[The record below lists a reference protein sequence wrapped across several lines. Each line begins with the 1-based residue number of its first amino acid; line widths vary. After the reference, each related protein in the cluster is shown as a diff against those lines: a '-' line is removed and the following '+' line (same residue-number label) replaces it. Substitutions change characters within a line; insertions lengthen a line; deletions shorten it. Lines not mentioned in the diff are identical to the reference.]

1 MARRI
6 PDRRL
11 ILENSTIATSAGW
24 LVSDYRNCI
33 LQIIGSSD
41 ADMKIFIKGSLG
53 RGTNLVDAPNF
64 DVLSDNRNDASAWD
78 YIEVVDLEDGAAID
92 GDTGVNLSGNV
103 MRLIEVNINSLDYIA
118 VEVTAVVAGTVSV
131 VGVATTNQ

>member
-1 MARRI
+1 MRRI

-11 ILENSTIATSAGW
+11 LLDNSATAVSAGW

-53 RGTNLVDAPNF
+53 RGVELMDAPNF
-64 DVLSDNRNDASAWD
+64 DVRSSARDDASAWD
-78 YIEVVDLEDGAAID
+78 FIEVVDLEDGAAID
-92 GDTGVNLSGNV
+92 GDDGINLSGNN

-118 VEVTAVVAGTVSV
+118 IEATGVIAGTVSV
-131 VGVATTNQ
+131 VGSATTNQ